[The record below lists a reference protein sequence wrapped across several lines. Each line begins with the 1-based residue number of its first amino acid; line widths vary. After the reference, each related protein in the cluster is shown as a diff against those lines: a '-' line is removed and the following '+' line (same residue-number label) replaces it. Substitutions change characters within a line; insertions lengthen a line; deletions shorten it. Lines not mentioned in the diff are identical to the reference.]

1 MASPTSRAPR
11 RPFQKETSD
20 ATGEQ
25 EPGARDRA
33 GRAVQEAGPHLRGRA
48 DRRGAALPARRRERA
63 QEPVVGGQGGDGRRR
78 LQRLALLVAAGDG
91 EAGAGGQAPGRDEEG
106 PQGRAEGQEA
116 GEGKAKAAK
125 KAEGRAHGGE
135 GRRLRLRRLRRDLP

>member
-48 DRRGAALPARRRERA
+48 ERGGPALPPRRRERA
-63 QEPVVGGQGGDGRRR
+63 QEPVVGRQGGDGRGR
-78 LQRLALLVAAGDG
+78 LQRLALLVAAGRG
-91 EAGAGGQAPGRDEEG
+91 EAGAHAEGRGEAEGGR
-106 PQGRAEGQEA
+106 QGRAQGQEA
-116 GEGKAKAAK
+116 REGCEGQDRQE
-125 KAEGRAHGGE
+125 AEGGADGVE
-135 GRRLRLRRLRRDLP
+135 GRRL